1 MRARFV
7 AFSVVVAASS
17 FVVSAATSPATSHA
31 GDEVKLLVLKER
43 GVGSATQIQPY
54 IDKFVAIA
62 QKKVGWSAAKGTFH
76 NDRKAAESFIDKDK
90 PQYGILSLS
99 AFLALKDSKKL
110 ETIGQVSAS
119 RAGGQQYH
127 LISKTASDLAGC
139 KGHKLATDLGDDSKF
154 VDKVVSGGAFK
165 LADFTLEATKRPLEG
180 IKKVM
185 RDEATCALIDDAQM
199 AELAGMEG
207 GKDVKDVWKSA
218 SLPPMAVVAF
228 PSATTADKAALKAN
242 LSSLCEGDGK
252 AVCGEVGIQSL
263 KPADDSA
270 YAQVLA
276 AYR

>member
-7 AFSVVVAASS
+7 AIAAAAAFVSFAAMTPSS
-17 FVVSAATSPATSHA
+17 RA
-31 GDEVKLLVLKER
+31 GEEVKVLVLKER

-76 NDRKAAESFIDKDK
+76 NDRKAAETFIDKDK

-99 AFLALKDSKKL
+99 AYLAMKDARKL

-127 LISKTASDLAGC
+127 LVSKTASDLAGC
-139 KGHKLATDLGDDSKF
+139 KGHKLATDLSDDAKF
-154 VDKVVSGGAFK
+154 VDKVISGGAFK
-165 LADFTLEATKRPLEG
+165 LGDFTLEPTKRPLEG
-180 IKKVM
+180 IKKVL

-199 AELAGMEG
+199 AELSGMEG
-207 GKDVKDVWKSA
+207 GKDLKDAWKSA

-228 PSATTADKAALKAN
+228 PNAAAADKAAFKSN
-242 LSSLCEGDGK
+242 LASLCEGDGK
-252 AVCGEVGIQSL
+252 AVCAEVGIQSL
-263 KPADDSA
+263 KPADDTA